1 MSKHRIN
8 LNDNQIHILQ
18 LIYKFRFV
26 TVPLLTEH
34 RQVDRAA
41 TKRTLKILLDRE
53 YIGRRYDKSYKLQG
67 RPASYYLTKKAI
79 RLLRDDYELNEGVL
93 HTLYKNTVVGEPF
106 VQQFLDIY
114 TAYQN
119 LHKLYPETFDVFTR
133 AELADYDYFPEP
145 SPNLYLKRRNALDN
159 SPNEYMLDLF
169 TNTHLFV
176 IKKRIDVYIEH
187 FESDGWEENIYPSI
201 LIVCSNTQTERS
213 IQKYIEQA
221 LDNNFIEDN
230 DVQFLTS
237 TTKALLDSNNTN
249 KKIWSNPI
257 NPKVLTGL

>member
-8 LNDNQIHILQ
+8 LNDNQIHLLQ

-41 TKRTLKILLDRE
+41 TKRTLKVLLDRG

-67 RPASYYLTKKAI
+67 KPASYYLTKKAI
-79 RLLRDDYELNEGVL
+79 RLLRNDYELNEGVL

-106 VQQFLDIY
+106 IHQCLDIY
-114 TAYQN
+114 ATYQN
-119 LHKLYPETFDVFTR
+119 LHKLYPETFDIFTR

-145 SPNLYLKRRNALDN
+145 SPNLYLNRKDPLDDL
-159 SPNEYMLDLF
+159 PNEYLLDLF
-169 TNTHLFV
+169 TDTNLFV

-187 FESDGWEENIYPSI
+187 FESDDWEDDTYPVI
-201 LIVCSNTQTERS
+201 LIACPNAQTEKS
-213 IQKYIEQA
+213 IQKHIEQA
-221 LDNNFIEDN
+221 LDNNFIEEEDM
-230 DVQFLTS
+230 QFLTT
-237 TTKALLDSNNTN
+237 TTKALLDSKNTN
-249 KKIWSNPI
+249 TNIWSSSL
-257 NPKVLTGL
+257 NPKNLINL